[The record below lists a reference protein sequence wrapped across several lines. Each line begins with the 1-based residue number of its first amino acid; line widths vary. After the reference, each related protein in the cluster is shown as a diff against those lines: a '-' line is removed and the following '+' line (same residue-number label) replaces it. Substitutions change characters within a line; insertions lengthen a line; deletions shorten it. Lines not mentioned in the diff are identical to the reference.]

1 MSTLLINI
9 SKLIGITDQSDK
21 PKRGKEM
28 ARAESMSHA
37 YLLIEDGLISDFGSM
52 DNCPE
57 AEEYIDCTGRMVLP
71 AYVDSHTHLVFA
83 RPRSDEFRMR
93 LQGRTYQEIAAAG
106 GGIINSAMA
115 LRRKSEEDLLTDVL
129 GHMGH
134 LREQGTAVF
143 EIKSGYG
150 LDLESELKML
160 RIINILEEITSLPVI
175 PTFLGAHA
183 LPPEFRADKAGYVDL
198 IIREM
203 LPQVASEGLADYVDV
218 FCEEG
223 YFDLKDMQ
231 KILEAGAQFGMQGK
245 VHVNQFTSMG
255 AVPLACELGA
265 LSVDHLE
272 VMKEEDFKALE
283 QSETIA
289 VGLPLC
295 SLFLNIPYAPGRK
308 IIDRNIPFVLGS
320 DFNPGSSPSGNLNLA
335 FALACSQM
343 KLVPEE
349 AFNALTYNAAF
360 ALNLQDQVGSIQKG
374 KIAHLNI
381 MKEEVQDL
389 VDIAYWFGD
398 DLVDEVV

>member
-1 MSTLLINI
+1 
-9 SKLIGITDQSDK
+9 
-21 PKRGKEM
+21 
-28 ARAESMSHA
+28 
-37 YLLIEDGLISDFGSM
+37 
-52 DNCPE
+52 
-57 AEEYIDCTGRMVLP
+57 
-71 AYVDSHTHLVFA
+71 
-83 RPRSDEFRMR
+83 
-93 LQGRTYQEIAAAG
+93 
-106 GGIINSAMA
+106 
-115 LRRKSEEDLLTDVL
+115 
-129 GHMGH
+129 
-134 LREQGTAVF
+134 
-143 EIKSGYG
+143 
-150 LDLESELKML
+150 
-160 RIINILEEITSLPVI
+160 
-175 PTFLGAHA
+175 
-183 LPPEFRADKAGYVDL
+183 
-198 IIREM
+198 
-203 LPQVASEGLADYVDV
+203 
-218 FCEEG
+218 
-223 YFDLKDMQ
+223 MQ